1 MADRQMI
8 HKVKHAEVHHFYDG
22 PVEFVGF
29 ADWDGIDNKTVFGR
43 IQEETWSDQTRVYD
57 VWVLPPTSLEPS
69 FTVRE
74 DEIGWEATDD

>member
-1 MADRQMI
+1 MTLR
-8 HKVKHAEVHHFYDG
+8 VKYAEVHHFYDG

-29 ADWDGIDNKTVFGR
+29 ADWEGVTNKTVFGR
-43 IQEETWSDQTRVYD
+43 VREESWDDPARTFD

-74 DEIGWEATDD
+74 DEIDWDSR